1 MRGRSSDPSV
11 EELLTR
17 LVRGQEHALGVQLL
31 GTYLF
36 GSAVTGDF
44 DTGISDVDTV
54 AVLRADPSPAQ
65 LTALER
71 LHRDIVE
78 ETPEWED
85 RVEAVYLSAPALS
98 AFRTTSSPA
107 ARISP
112 GEPFHA
118 IEVDHRWLID
128 WYQLREVGVA
138 SSGPPAESLVPPISH
153 VEFVEAVRQLVLAW
167 PDPAD
172 ELLTSGDHA
181 YAVLTMCR
189 ALRTCRTGEHVSKR
203 EAARWACETLPAH
216 ADLIRDALIWRARSR
231 DHVQPDGEATREG
244 TKRFVEEVQRLVG

>member
-44 DTGISDVDTV
+44 DAGISDVDTV
-54 AVLRADPSPAQ
+54 AVLRADPGSAQ
-65 LTALER
+65 FTALER

-85 RVEAVYLSAPALS
+85 RVEAVYLSARALS

-118 IEVDHRWLID
+118 IEIDHRWLID

-138 SSGPPAESLVPPISH
+138 SSGPPAESLVPPVSH

-189 ALRTCRTGEHVSKR
+189 ASRTWRTGEHVSKR

-231 DHVQPDGEATREG
+231 DRVQPDGEATREG
-244 TKRFVEEVQRLVG
+244 TKRSVKEVQRLVG